1 MNRFI
6 LSEEEKERILT
17 LHESAAKRH
26 YLSEQVVTDHDSKY
40 DYKKEGGNYFYKSK
54 GSDSWK
60 KSSGDALESIK
71 TRVFDEKPSKTT
83 KSKSKTTTSKSKS
96 DLPFKTKEEGDKFRE
111 WMNKYY
117 PKTSKKLQL
126 DPSGSYNNSYI
137 RRAWVYLVPI
147 KGGDKLPA
155 GDVYMEKVLNL
166 SDKGSDKSFSF
177 FNQGEK
183 ETSSDDKNFSL
194 FSQSKYETTPGE
206 FVIPFVFPEYEPKID
221 NPSSEGWLAS
231 ISRFVTGGNNEKTY
245 GKLGHA
251 GIATVE
257 SSGNVR
263 IFEFGRYEGSKKGYG
278 ITKTKNLGKI
288 AKISNGQISNI
299 DSVIQKI
306 KSNTQGKGPSLK
318 MECSVVPVKN
328 VQSAISYGQ
337 KVTSKP
343 YEALDFDSTD
353 SDANCST
360 YAIEVAKNAGVPL
373 GDYCFPNPTAMLG
386 SFKKY
391 SIKNV
396 TI

>member
-1 MNRFI
+1 MKNLFNI
-6 LSEEEKERILT
+6 SDIEKSRILN
-17 LHESAAKRH
+17 LHELSTKRH
-26 YLSEQVVTDHDSKY
+26 YLSEQVVTNHDSKY
-40 DYKKEGGNYFYKSK
+40 DYKKEGDNFFYKTKNSEK
-54 GSDSWK
+54 WVK
-60 KSSGDALESIK
+60 ASGNALKSIK
-71 TRVFDEKPSKTT
+71 NKVFSIGITDVNNVS
-83 KSKSKTTTSKSKS
+83 SNTTTN
-96 DLPFKTKEEGDKFRE
+96 LPFKNKEEGDKFRK

-137 RRAWVYLVPI
+137 KRAWEYLVPI

-155 GDVYMEKVLNL
+155 GDVYTEKVLNL
-166 SDKGSDKSFSF
+166 SDKGSDKSFGF

-206 FVIPFVFPEYEPKID
+206 FVIPFVFPEYEPQID
-221 NPSSEGWLAS
+221 NQSSEDWMAS
-231 ISRFVTGGNNEKTY
+231 ISRFLTGSDNKQTY

-263 IFEFGRYEGSKKGYG
+263 IFEFGRYAGSKKGYG

-306 KSNTQGKGPSLK
+306 KSNTQGKGPNLK

-328 VQSAISYGQ
+328 VQSAISYAQ

-360 YAIEVAKNAGVPL
+360 YAIEVAKKAGVPL

-386 SFKKY
+386 AFKKY
-391 SIKNV
+391 SVKNV